1 MLKKKK
7 ILHIITSLG
16 DGGAEGVLYRLIS
29 ETNKIVHHEV
39 IVLSKD
45 NKYEGLL
52 RSKKVKIFNIN
63 LKKNKIEIK
72 KLIKLYKLI
81 RRKKKY
87 LIQTWLYHADFLGGL
102 FAYFSGNKN
111 IYWNIRTSEISFKST
126 RLRTLIIIMFNSLLS
141 WFVPKKIIICSKKSI
156 SIHRSIGFKNNFEL
170 IHNGFD
176 TKFYLP
182 RKNFKRQNF
191 DLTKDQIIIGNVARY
206 HPVKNHDYLLSIFNQ
221 IKNFPN
227 IKLILIGTNVN
238 KTNSQ
243 LLRKLKYYN
252 IQDKVI
258 LLGRRD
264 DVFHIYKL
272 FDIFILTSK
281 SEGFPNVLAEAM
293 INNNICYST
302 DVGEASL
309 ILRRK
314 NFIIPKDDVI
324 KSARIIQNMINQK
337 NSYKWK
343 RIKKENK
350 THIMNS
356 FSLKKMVIN
365 YLDVWK
371 K

>member
-1 MLKKKK
+1 M
-7 ILHIITSLG
+7 
-16 DGGAEGVLYRLIS
+16 
-29 ETNKIVHHEV
+29 
-39 IVLSKD
+39 
-45 NKYEGLL
+45 
-52 RSKKVKIFNIN
+52 
-63 LKKNKIEIK
+63 
-72 KLIKLYKLI
+72 
-81 RRKKKY
+81 
-87 LIQTWLYHADFLGGL
+87 
-102 FAYFSGNKN
+102 
-111 IYWNIRTSEISFKST
+111 
-126 RLRTLIIIMFNSLLS
+126 
-141 WFVPKKIIICSKKSI
+141 
-156 SIHRSIGFKNNFEL
+156 
-170 IHNGFD
+170 
-176 TKFYLP
+176 
-182 RKNFKRQNF
+182 
-191 DLTKDQIIIGNVARY
+191 
-206 HPVKNHDYLLSIFNQ
+206 
-221 IKNFPN
+221 
-227 IKLILIGTNVN
+227 
-238 KTNSQ
+238 
-243 LLRKLKYYN
+243 RKLKYYN

-324 KSARIIQNMINQK
+324 KSARISQNMINQK

-371 K
+371 NNIDLDINYTDPPGGLIDIDILGTDIYTIFYSLFFILISVFFIFKMSQRKIINFERSIAIFFLSLCFFSTFYFSFND